1 VTYEST
7 AATLRKIDGDRVEIT
22 MTAKSIKDYN
32 RDSEERNEGV
42 ELNSEGDEG
51 V

>member
-1 VTYEST
+1 VTYENA
-7 AATLRKIDGDRVEIT
+7 AATLRKVDGDRVEVA
-22 MTAKSIKDYN
+22 MTAKSIEDYN

-51 V
+51 M